1 MKNTTLARKLF
12 CFITALFVA
21 AFAKAGSPL
30 FTLTPLTPKAI
41 QVSVLGTAS
50 VQYRVENQS
59 SKSHTVVMTPIPGI
73 TQITNNGNCPNP
85 FVLNA
90 KQACTLTLAVNG
102 NSLAGNVQRGPIV
115 CQQTTDGSRG
125 LCYQPSAINS
135 LNITLSAPV
144 QYLYAGA
151 VNGNVYYSLN
161 NGSTWTATPQSPG
174 AGSPVNS
181 IFATNTTL
189 YAGCQNGNVYY
200 SFNQGGS
207 WNQTSSPDGSTV
219 NTVFATSD
227 TLYAGTANGNVM
239 YSTNWGATWNAT
251 GTKPDGS
258 AVNSIFVVSAQMLYA
273 GTANGNVV
281 YSTNGGATW
290 NTTVAKPDTSA
301 VTSVFVTS
309 TALYIGTADEYVYT
323 NTSLTGSNAWTTF
336 AQSVYSLYVN
346 STGNVIAA
354 GTQGGYV
361 FSLINGNELGFV
373 TYSSINSVF
382 LLIA

>member
-1 MKNTTLARKLF
+1 LMF
-12 CFITALFVA
+12 SALT
-21 AFAKAGSPL
+21 KAGSPL

-59 SKSHTVVMTPIPGI
+59 SRSHTLVMTPIPGI
-73 TQITNNGNCPNP
+73 TQITNNGNCPSP

-90 KQACTLTLAVNG
+90 KQSCTLTLAVIGGSLTG
-102 NSLAGNVQRGPIV
+102 NIQRGPII
-115 CQQTTDGSRG
+115 CQQASDGSRG
-125 LCYQPSAINS
+125 LCYQPSATNS
-135 LNITLSAPV
+135 LNISLTSPI

-151 VNGNVYYSLN
+151 ANGKVYYSLN

-174 AGSPVNS
+174 SGSPVNS

-189 YAGCQNGNVYY
+189 YAGCQNANVYY
-200 SFNQGGS
+200 SFNNGGN
-207 WNQTSSPDGSTV
+207 WGQTSQPDGSAV
-219 NTVFATSD
+219 NSVFATSD
-227 TLYAGTANGNVM
+227 TLYVGTANGNVM

-251 GTKPDGS
+251 SAKPDGS
-258 AVNSIFVVSAQMLYA
+258 TVNSIFVVSAQMLYA
-273 GTANGNVV
+273 GTANGNVM

-290 NTTVAKPDTSA
+290 NVTIAKPDTSA

-309 TALYIGTADEYVYT
+309 NALYIGTSDAYVYT

-346 STGNVIAA
+346 STGSVVDA

-361 FSLINGNELGFV
+361 FSLINGNELGFI
-373 TYSSINSVF
+373 TYSPINSVF
-382 LLIA
+382 LLEA